1 MALDPRSIWTILG
14 AEPTNDEREVR
25 RAYARR
31 LKEVHPEDDAEGF
44 QALREAYERALDLA
58 RRDWAVPPARR
69 SSRRKNVETTV
80 ETPSL
85 SDENGPTGEPER
97 WIEPADDRDSGAG
110 WEAADSGQ
118 DWGVPPAAPQPELSP
133 EIRAELE
140 AEEVRQAAHT
150 ALCDELE
157 VLLRQKTVPSGDA
170 LSVMLRLFRSP
181 AMDSLRVHAN
191 TEYWLAQAIARGGPA
206 ADSLIEPAIR
216 FFGWDDGRVGVD
228 LSHAIPVLRRRDIA
242 RVIQQLARPMT
253 VGHDAWKALRAKQ
266 TVFRR
271 IADRLDP
278 FLSRQVADLLSRAV
292 HELPDLHGHLDS
304 DAVAVWRARLDR
316 PRFSAL
322 FLLGLLIVPPILSLV
337 AVTVGAFG
345 PPTLPNFLAAW
356 VVSLAVLTGA
366 GAAWVNGVLIP
377 ARKWATGHPWDAP
390 LWKRLGW
397 APAMVAL
404 LTVAPV
410 FNGVDWLWPVILL
423 AGLGIAAWARIVT
436 SHIHAPATSH
446 YRIAEFIGV
455 APIAFYILFT
465 PNSAS
470 QPSLVAAVI
479 SAAVTFRLGG
489 HAIVQEWLSVGQ
501 DRQRQVS
508 LVLIGGAVAVG
519 ALAVLT
525 AWVGVPGL
533 VVGLV
538 CGFAFMDRAL
548 ATDRFGPTFQFR
560 RGWLMVGWLGALFVA
575 GVVGAMDQSAPAAF
589 AVWLVAAGILTGIA
603 AFLPESGQKNRKKRR
618 PGQLA

>member
-1 MALDPRSIWTILG
+1 VALDPRSIWAILG
-14 AEPTNDEREVR
+14 VEPTNDEREVR

-44 QALREAYERALDLA
+44 QALREAYERALDMA
-58 RRDWAVPPARR
+58 RRGWAVPAARR
-69 SSRRKNVETTV
+69 GSRKKKAETAV
-80 ETPSL
+80 ETPVSSGENWSN
-85 SDENGPTGEPER
+85 SDPER
-97 WIEPADDRDSGAG
+97 WIEPVDEGDPGNG
-110 WEAADSGQ
+110 WEDAHRQ
-118 DWGVPPAAPQPELSP
+118 DWDVPPPAPQPELLP
-133 EIRAELE
+133 EILAELE
-140 AEEVRQAAHT
+140 AEKIRQAAHA
-150 ALCDELE
+150 ALCDELD

-170 LSVMLRLFRSP
+170 LSVMLKIFRSP

-206 ADSLIEPAIR
+206 ADALIEPAIR

-228 LSHAIPVLRRRDIA
+228 MSHAIPVLRRRDVA

-266 TVFRR
+266 PLFRR

-292 HELPDLHGHLDS
+292 HELPDLHGHLDP
-304 DAVAVWRARLDR
+304 DAVAVWRARLAR

-322 FLLGLLIVPPILSLV
+322 FLLSLLIAPPILSLIV
-337 AVTVGAFG
+337 VTVGTFG
-345 PPTLPNFLAAW
+345 PPTLLNFLAAW
-356 VVSLAVLTGA
+356 VVALAVLAGI

-377 ARKWATGHPWDAP
+377 ARKWATGYPWDAP

-397 APAMVAL
+397 APATVAL

-410 FNGVDWLWPVILL
+410 FTGVDWLWSAILL
-423 AGLGIAAWARIVT
+423 AGLGIIAWTRIVT
-436 SHIHAPATSH
+436 SHIHPPAPSR
-446 YRIAEFIGV
+446 YRFAEFIGV
-455 APIAFYILFT
+455 APIAFYVLFT
-465 PNSAS
+465 PGSAS
-470 QPSLVAAVI
+470 QPSLIAAMI
-479 SAAVTFRLGG
+479 SAAAAFRLGG
-489 HAIVQEWLSVGQ
+489 HAIVQEWLSQGL

-508 LVLIGGAVAVG
+508 LALIGGAVAVG

-525 AWVGVPGL
+525 AWIGVPGL
-533 VVGLV
+533 ALGLV

-548 ATDRFGPTFQFR
+548 ATHRFGLTFQLR
-560 RGWLMVGWLGALFVA
+560 RWWLMVGWFGALFVA
-575 GVVGAMDQSAPAAF
+575 GVAGAMDKSAPAAF
-589 AVWLVAAGILTGIA
+589 AVWLVAAGVLTGIT
-603 AFLPESGQKNRKKRR
+603 AFLPEAGQKSGKKRR